1 MTALTPAVIL
11 AIGNL
16 FIPALIFLVII
27 YYIVR
32 YTLLLSYRM
41 KNRDNLLQ
49 SRSEMPFAKFI
60 KWGDLI
66 SGVIGLLAVIYFI
79 RKFYL

>member
-1 MTALTPAVIL
+1 
-11 AIGNL
+11 
-16 FIPALIFLVII
+16 
-27 YYIVR
+27 
-32 YTLLLSYRM
+32 M
-41 KNRDNLLQ
+41 KNRDNLFK

-79 RKFYL
+79 RKFYW